1 MTPVIDDPLSLVQLL
16 WHHIFIW
23 IVIVTF
29 LQFFIRLAIP
39 FLILVCASLSA
50 FGQLETQKTDTAYYQ
65 PYPNKVT
72 GRFYFSRKFT
82 TLILRNNTKDY
93 GVRYRPN
100 TTLNMG
106 VGATYKW
113 ATLNL
118 AYGFGFLN
126 PEHGRGKT
134 KYLDL
139 QFHSY
144 GRKITIDLQG
154 SFYRGFYLTPKGKAM
169 DNEND
174 YYLRP
179 DLKINAGGATVQYVF
194 NHGKFSYR
202 AAFLQNE
209 WQRRSAGTLLAGLDI
224 YAGGIQADSTVVPT
238 AVDAE
243 TAGMGLKQM
252 RFFEL
257 GPSLGYAYTYV
268 YKRNFFVTGAASVSL
283 STGINTF
290 LDNDGK
296 TRATGITPNTL
307 FKIFGGYNSSLWA
320 ISILYISN
328 VQSLASDNDE
338 RAIRMN
344 TGNMRLN
351 FVYRFRPSKK
361 ARKFLKVVDDVED
374 GVKN

>member
-1 MTPVIDDPLSLVQLL
+1 MTPQQ
-16 WHHIFIW
+16 
-23 IVIVTF
+23 F
-29 LQFFIRLAIP
+29 LIRLAFSVI
-39 FLILVCASLSA
+39 ILVCAAFSA
-50 FGQLETQKTDTAYYQ
+50 SGQMKTQKTDTAYYH

-82 TLILRNNTKDY
+82 TLIVRNGTKDY
-93 GVRYRPN
+93 GLRYRPN

-118 AYGFGFLN
+118 GYGFGFLN
-126 PEHGRGKT
+126 PEGGRGKT
-134 KYLDL
+134 RYLDL

-144 GRKITIDLQG
+144 GRKFTIDLLG
-154 SFYRGFYLTPKGKAM
+154 SFYSGFYLAPRGKAA
-169 DNEND
+169 NND
-174 YYLRP
+174 TEYYLRP
-179 DLKINAGGATVQYVF
+179 DLKVNAGGVTVQYIF

-209 WQRRSAGTLLAGLDI
+209 WQKRSAGSLLAGFEI
-224 YAGGIQADSTVVPT
+224 YSGGIKADSTIIPT
-238 AVDAE
+238 AIDREIATTE
-243 TAGMGLKQM
+243 LKQM

-268 YKRNFFVTGAASVSL
+268 YKKHFFVTGAGSVSL
-283 STGINTF
+283 SVGVNTF
-290 LDNDGK
+290 YDQDGK

-307 FKIFGGYNSSLWA
+307 FKVFGGYNSSSWA
-320 ISILYISN
+320 ISVLYISN
-328 VQSLASDNDE
+328 AQSLARSSNE
-338 RAIRMN
+338 HAIRLN

-351 FVYRFRPSKK
+351 FVYRFKPNKR
-361 ARKFLKVVDDVED
+361 ARKMLKMVDQVED

>member
-1 MTPVIDDPLSLVQLL
+1 MN
-16 WHHIFIW
+16 WHNIFICNA
-23 IVIVTF
+23 IMILQQIASRRALLF
-29 LQFFIRLAIP
+29 LATLCTSFSALA
-39 FLILVCASLSA
+39 
-50 FGQLETQKTDTAYYQ
+50 QMETQKTDTAYYQ
-65 PYPNKVT
+65 PYPNKIT

-82 TLILRNNTKDY
+82 TLLIRNASKGY
-93 GVRYRPN
+93 EVRYRPN

-126 PEHGRGKT
+126 PEQGRGKT

-144 GRKITIDLQG
+144 GRKITIDLLG
-154 SFYRGFYLTPKGKAM
+154 SFYTGFYLTPKGKATDN
-169 DNEND
+169 DNE
-174 YYLRP
+174 YYVRP
-179 DLKINAGGATVQYVF
+179 DLKINAGGATVQYIF

-209 WQRRSAGTLLAGLDI
+209 WQRRSAGTLLAGVDV
-224 YAGGIQADSTVVPT
+224 YGGSIQTDSTIVPT

-243 TAGMGLKQM
+243 TAAIGLTEM

-268 YKRNFFVTGAASVSL
+268 YKRHFFVTGAGSVSL
-283 STGINTF
+283 STGFNTF
-290 LDNDGK
+290 LDNEGK

-307 FKIFGGYNSSLWA
+307 FKVFGGYNSELWA
-320 ISILYISN
+320 VSVLYISN
-328 VQSLASDNDE
+328 AQSLARHNDE

-344 TGNMRLN
+344 TGNVRVN
-351 FVYRFRPSKK
+351 FVYRFRPNKT
-361 ARKFLKVVDDVED
+361 ARRVLKVVDDVED

>member
-1 MTPVIDDPLSLVQLL
+1 MTPQ
-16 WHHIFIW
+16 
-23 IVIVTF
+23 
-29 LQFFIRLAIP
+29 QFFIRHALTIFILACVV
-39 FLILVCASLSA
+39 FSAS
-50 FGQLETQKTDTAYYQ
+50 GQMETQKTDTAYYQ
-65 PYPNKVT
+65 PYSNKVT

-82 TLILRNNTKDY
+82 TLIVRNVSKDY
-93 GVRYRPN
+93 EVRYRPN
-100 TTLNMG
+100 TSLNMG

-126 PEHGRGKT
+126 PERGRGKT
-134 KYLDL
+134 RYLDL

-144 GRKITIDLQG
+144 GRKFTIDLLG
-154 SFYRGFYLTPKGKAM
+154 SFYTGFYLAPRGKAANN
-169 DNEND
+169 DNE

-179 DLKINAGGATVQYVF
+179 DLKVNAGGVTVQYVF

-209 WQRRSAGTLLAGLDI
+209 WQRRSAGTLLAGLEI
-224 YAGGIQADSTVVPT
+224 YTGSIQADSTIVPT
-238 AVDAE
+238 AVDSE
-243 TAGMGLKQM
+243 TAATRLTEM

-268 YKRNFFVTGAASVSL
+268 YKRHFFVTGAASVSL
-283 STGINTF
+283 SAGFNTF
-290 LDNDGK
+290 YDHDGK

-307 FKIFGGYNSSLWA
+307 YKISGGYNSSSWA
-320 ISILYISN
+320 VSILYVSN
-328 VQSLASDNDE
+328 AQSLARDTND
-338 RAIRMN
+338 RAIRLN

-351 FVYRFRPSKK
+351 FVYRFRPSKR
-361 ARKFLKVVDDVED
+361 ARKMLKVVDQVED

>member
-1 MTPVIDDPLSLVQLL
+1 MTLQ
-16 WHHIFIW
+16 
-23 IVIVTF
+23 
-29 LQFFIRLAIP
+29 QFFTRPILP

-50 FGQLETQKTDTAYYQ
+50 LGQLETQKTDTAYYQ
-65 PYPNKVT
+65 PYPNKIT

-82 TLILRNNTKDY
+82 TLVIRNATKNY
-93 GVRYRPN
+93 ELRYRPN

-134 KYLDL
+134 RYLDL

-144 GRKITIDLQG
+144 GRKIAIDMLG
-154 SFYRGFYLTPKGKAM
+154 SFYTGFYLAPKGTAM
-169 DNEND
+169 NNAE

-179 DLKINAGGATVQYVF
+179 DLKINAGGVTAQYIF

-224 YAGGIQADSTVVPT
+224 YAGSIQADSTIIPT

-243 TAGMGLKQM
+243 TAATELKQM

-268 YKRNFFVTGAASVSL
+268 YKRHFFVTGAGSVSL
-283 STGINTF
+283 SVGFNKF
-290 LDNDGK
+290 FDNEGK
-296 TRATGITPNTL
+296 TRATGVTPNTL
-307 FKIFGGYNSSLWA
+307 FKIFGGYNSSSWA
-320 ISILYISN
+320 VSLLYISN
-328 VQSLASDNDE
+328 VQSLARDTDD

-344 TGNMRLN
+344 TGNIRLN
-351 FVYRFRPSKK
+351 FVYRFQPSKK
-361 ARKFLKVVDDVED
+361 TRKMLKMVDDVED
-374 GVKN
+374 GVNN

>member
-1 MTPVIDDPLSLVQLL
+1 MTLHQFFTRHALSLL
-16 WHHIFIW
+16 
-23 IVIVTF
+23 IVACINF
-29 LQFFIRLAIP
+29 SALA
-39 FLILVCASLSA
+39 
-50 FGQLETQKTDTAYYQ
+50 QLETQKTDTAYYQ

-82 TLILRNNTKDY
+82 TLIVRNGTKDY
-93 GVRYRPN
+93 ELRYRPR

-134 KYLDL
+134 RYLDL

-144 GRKITIDLQG
+144 GRKFTIDLVG
-154 SFYRGFYLTPKGKAM
+154 SFYTGFYLAPKGTAM
-169 DNEND
+169 ANEAE

-179 DLKINAGGATVQYVF
+179 DLKINAGGVTVQYIF

-209 WQRRSAGTLLAGLDI
+209 WQRRSAGTLLAGLEV
-224 YAGGIQADSTVVPT
+224 YTGSIQADSTMIPTVV
-238 AVDAE
+238 DRE
-243 TAGMGLKQM
+243 TAATELKEM

-268 YKRNFFVTGAASVSL
+268 YKRHFFVTGAGSISL
-283 STGINTF
+283 SAGFNTYY
-290 LDNDGK
+290 DHEGK
-296 TRATGITPNTL
+296 ARATGITPNTL
-307 FKIFGGYNSSLWA
+307 FKVFGGYNSSSWA
-320 ISILYISN
+320 VSLLYISN
-328 VQSLASDNDE
+328 AQSLARNNDE
-338 RAIRMN
+338 RAVRLN
-344 TGNMRLN
+344 TGNVRLN
-351 FVYRFRPSKK
+351 FVYRFKPSKRAK
-361 ARKFLKVVDDVED
+361 RVLKVVDDVED
-374 GVKN
+374 GMKN